1 MPPALGFDAK
11 EAFAKETLS
20 HPACLSLLVVDVFR
34 TLIKSD
40 SQTDRPTV
48 PGDLGAVLQYADD
61 TPILFKGTVSA
72 HTQFAMHPRSIQ
84 LSYRAPHQ
92 LLPRV

>member
-1 MPPALGFDAK
+1 MVHLMDAPALGFDAK
-11 EAFAKETLS
+11 EVFAKET
-20 HPACLSLLVVDVFR
+20 LSLLVVDVFR

-61 TPILFKGTVSA
+61 NPILFRTCSV
-72 HTQFAMHPRSIQ
+72 RSRLTGI
-84 LSYRAPHQ
+84 R
-92 LLPRV
+92 RD